1 MKVSSIQNYTSAH
14 NLSCKPKPNHV
25 SFGFGEDYGPDPNE
39 QEYNRNAKDPSTLK
53 SLWLMVEIPA
63 VIIKDAIKDAIEVH
77 KETQKYKAKFKE
89 QDRLKK
95 EQEKNN
101 PPADKFV
108 IDPDDID
115 SMAV

>member
-14 NLSCKPKPNHV
+14 NLLCKQNRNHV

-63 VIIKDAIKDAIEVH
+63 AFLKDAIKDAIEMH

-89 QDRLKK
+89 MDRLKK
-95 EQEKNN
+95 EQGENN
-101 PPADKFV
+101 SSADKFI